1 MEGIEQKRP
10 IKVKMRVGNIE
21 FEIECQEEQLQAAIE
36 KILTSITNKIKEIPV
51 TLTSPRAST
60 PRAETCKGV
69 IQKLWM
75 EGWFATPRNLGEV
88 HTEMAK
94 RGYHYDRTAVAHAL
108 IDLVKEGILSRDG
121 KPRRYQYA
129 QKRPPP

>member
-1 MEGIEQKRP
+1 MEQSEQKPP
-10 IKVKMRVGNIE
+10 IKVKMKVGNIE
-21 FEIECQEEQLQAAIE
+21 FEIECQEEQLQVAID
-36 KILTSITNKIKEIPV
+36 KILATITDKMKSLPV
-51 TLTSPRAST
+51 SHQVTPA

-75 EGWFATPRNLGEV
+75 EGWFSTPRNLSEV
-88 HTEMAK
+88 HMEMAK

-121 KPRRYQYA
+121 KPRRYVYA
-129 QKRPPP
+129 QKRPP